1 MVIYRLSIRP
11 SISYTIA
18 AAVLWSVELLKH
30 TFISQVCTTFLL
42 LRQYLVWFQK
52 KNNLRKKTV
61 RTGQL
66 AVLKVTGWQF

>member
-52 KNNLRKKTV
+52 KK
-61 RTGQL
+61 
-66 AVLKVTGWQF
+66 QFT